1 MSSKVDLGLTQRT
14 RCPKCGRHFVQ
25 TTEKEM
31 ELGGWKKH
39 WSLKKF
45 GFVWTCPICVSEE
58 RIHKTIDQEK
68 NPVIDSKDPLS
79 FFGKD

>member
-31 ELGGWKKH
+31 ELGG
-39 WSLKKF
+39 
-45 GFVWTCPICVSEE
+45 
-58 RIHKTIDQEK
+58 
-68 NPVIDSKDPLS
+68 
-79 FFGKD
+79 